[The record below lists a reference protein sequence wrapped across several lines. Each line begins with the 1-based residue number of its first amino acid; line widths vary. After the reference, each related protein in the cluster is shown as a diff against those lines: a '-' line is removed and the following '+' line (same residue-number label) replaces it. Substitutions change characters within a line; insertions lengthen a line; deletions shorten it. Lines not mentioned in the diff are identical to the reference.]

1 MNFRAWVPRR
11 STKIRTT
18 VFGVVALA
26 SVLALTTM
34 AAANATDLDD
44 RTGGRNPDLL
54 GTRDTS
60 YWDAGTGNVE
70 RMGAS
75 AALAANPLGPTA
87 TGNHPQRQAH
97 AVQIVGGAASGYTS
111 QTADEDDRGVI
122 LVDNHIDVS
131 SLQFSSG
138 SDEAQGF
145 TTGPVPYYLAGV
157 ELALTN
163 VIAGTEIN
171 VVISTPAGDGS
182 PGSTLYEMVTPSE
195 PQGKTFFAAP
205 DDAYLDPNTT
215 YLVRIYV
222 TAGFVGVGI
231 TSDTGES
238 ASSLSGWSIADH
250 HWQSRRIGQIVQ
262 WDDDDAHV
270 YAITVRGNQAE
281 DLQGSDY
288 FSAGRL
294 EYSRH
299 TGESTLVDAFIGA
312 TGDRDWFDIADSC
325 LMMDAGGRYRI
336 DIDNSGLTNAGDLRV
351 SAFYADYPYAH
362 SNDPVIPLTAAVVP
376 PVGYVSWHFTTTRP
390 CSPHIQVA
398 TVNDTVGVYGIR
410 GVYDPD
416 RTWMRTELSRG
427 DLYHDDTT
435 WATIP
440 VDDDKADVGIYHY
453 FADHDW
459 FAVTL
464 KAETSYRF
472 SAVASSGQFS
482 HYMYPALRL
491 HDDDGNEL
499 AVSYGSGTAAA
510 VINHEVGTGERGTYY
525 LNVTSAELHDDA
537 DDLEAAGITD
547 SVESHSPFLKLRYY
561 VTATEVG
568 GDRNLRSLPA
578 NAGPRI
584 YNWTTVTLPENTQ
597 FTEYITAYDHDAQ
610 DTVTFYGIS
619 GGADQDLFVIN
630 EEGVLPM
637 TVTPDYEVPADTDT
651 DNRYNVQVEIKS
663 GVGVR
668 ERSATAV
675 FVITV
680 TDDDSESERVLVS
693 NTGKRA
699 KSRATVHHSDSA
711 LRIITGANPEGYAL
725 HSVAMRFAEAPSSLS
740 DVRVSLWSKGT
751 IRSDIPRPEAELFAF
766 TNPSTIRAGLAEFTA
781 PQGTVLDPLTG
792 YYIVIENVGDTP
804 IKLWETGADGE
815 DAISA
820 AGWSIGNIRLFR
832 PKDLTGRWN
841 RRVDS
846 EGDQI
851 LLRVIGYEKSAE

>member
-1 MNFRAWVPRR
+1 MNFRACVPRR
-11 STKIRTT
+11 STMIRTT

-26 SVLALTTM
+26 TFLAVTTM
-34 AAANATDLDD
+34 AAANVTDADD
-44 RTGGRNPDLL
+44 RTRSRNPDLL

-60 YWDAGTGNVE
+60 YRDAGTGNVE
-70 RMGAS
+70 RRAVTAS
-75 AALAANPLGPTA
+75 LAATPTQP
-87 TGNHPQRQAH
+87 TDSGNHPPQQAH
-97 AVQIVGGAASGYTS
+97 AVQIVDGGASGSTS
-111 QTADEDDRGVI
+111 LTADDDDRGVI
-122 LVDNHIDVS
+122 LVDNHIDVV
-131 SLQFSSG
+131 SLQFSTG
-138 SDEAQGF
+138 SDDAQGF

-182 PGSTLYEMVTPSE
+182 PGGALYELVTPSE
-195 PQGKTFFAAP
+195 PEGKTFFAAP
-205 DDAYLDPNTT
+205 DDAYLEPNTT
-215 YLVRIYV
+215 YLVRVYV

-231 TSDTGES
+231 TNDTGET

-250 HWQSRRIGQIVQ
+250 HWQIRRIGQIVQ
-262 WDDDDAHV
+262 WEDDDAHV
-270 YAITVRGNQAE
+270 YAITVRGSPMD
-281 DLQGSDY
+281 DLHGSDY

-312 TGDRDWFDIADSC
+312 TDDRDWFDIADSC

-362 SNDPVIPLTAAVVP
+362 SKDPVITLTAAAVP

-398 TVNDTVGVYGIR
+398 TVNDTVGVYSIR
-410 GVYDPD
+410 VVYDPD
-416 RTWMRTELSRG
+416 RTWMRTELLRG

-435 WATIP
+435 WATMP
-440 VDDDKADVGIYHY
+440 VDDDKADLGIYHY
-453 FADHDW
+453 FGDHDW

-464 KAETSYRF
+464 KAETGYRF
-472 SAVASSGQFS
+472 TAVASNDRFS

-499 AVSYGSGTAAA
+499 AVSYGTGTTAA
-510 VINHEVGTGERGTYY
+510 VINHEVGTGEGGTYY
-525 LNVTSAELHDDA
+525 LNVTSAELHGDA

-547 SVESHSPFLKLRYY
+547 PVETHSSFLKLRYY

-578 NAGPRI
+578 NSGPRI

-619 GGADQDLFVIN
+619 GGADQDLFAIN
-630 EEGVLPM
+630 EEGVLSM
-637 TVTPDYEVPADTDT
+637 TATPDYEVPGDVDT
-651 DNRYNVQVEIKS
+651 DNRYDVQVEVRS

-668 ERSATAV
+668 ERSTTAV
-675 FVITV
+675 FAITV
-680 TDDDSESERVLVS
+680 TNDDSESERVLVS

-699 KSRATVHHSDSA
+699 KSRATVNNSDSA
-711 LRIITGANPEGYAL
+711 LRIITGSHPEGYVL
-725 HSVAMRFAEAPSSLS
+725 HSVAMRFSGAPSNSS

-751 IRSDIPRPEAELFAF
+751 VESSIPSPEAELFSF
-766 TNPSTIRAGLAEFTA
+766 TNPSAIRAGLAEFTA
-781 PQGTVLDPLTG
+781 PRGTVLDPLTG

-815 DAISA
+815 DAISE
-820 AGWSIGNIRLFR
+820 AGWGIGNIRLFR

-851 LLRVIGYEKSAE
+851 LLRIIGYEKPAE